1 MVNRVEIHDASS
13 SDRIAPPS
21 GSITP
26 CRAWRSQA
34 HLGRCCCRT
43 HDPTGS
49 GEICIIN
56 NTPNIGRHLHFDSA
70 VKFIPGIAK
79 DANTV
84 ELIDE
89 LKSILKYCKSL
100 FSSVA

>member
-1 MVNRVEIHDASS
+1 MVNRVEIREASS
-13 SDRIAPPS
+13 SEPYCSPLRF
-21 GSITP
+21 
-26 CRAWRSQA
+26 
-34 HLGRCCCRT
+34 CCRT

-56 NTPNIGRHLHFDSA
+56 NTPTMDFNSA

-89 LKSILKYCKSL
+89 LISILKYYQSL
-100 FSSVA
+100 FS